1 MANHLIIGL
10 GGTGGS
16 VIRALRK
23 RIYEEFGKNEPDGK
37 ANIEYLYVDSSPKDL
52 NDRSSWKTLGA
63 SVHLNDSQ
71 KVSIHGMGSNV
82 LDNLYQYPGIESFI
96 NENDRMLCNDLGSL
110 VSAGIGGQRRRLGRL
125 LFANNLSGP
134 ANATFVARLKER
146 VDRLTRRDNND
157 EVSFHICAGLAG
169 GTGSGSIVDA
179 IAQIRKEYLPLV
191 GVKDKYKVYLYLY
204 VPEMI
209 VVDPERDAGFY
220 QANGYAALCELN
232 ALSVGKYHPFDVTG
246 KSIDEYGSVR
256 RLLTD
261 CNAFE
266 SAFLYSNVNEN
277 NHKLDLESELP
288 AAVADFIY
296 QKTIS
301 ADMGGKMARLESCEN
316 NDNSPELDEAGEPAR
331 SKRFISFGLKRIEY
345 PETEVKE
352 YVSFNFATQAARQM
366 EYNKW
371 VGGIGFEEVDIEEV
385 GSGFQADIDKKE
397 NMEKYLL
404 SDHYLMLSKPII
416 EDTST
421 KKWKEIGTAWQNWT
435 QFFAENVQNEEEKKN
450 WLPAFLRSCERQ
462 FNEAYRGQGVKEFY
476 RAYSKDIKGYAAH
489 IRRNAERILFNE
501 WHTGEKSILEVEKYV
516 SLMIDKCG
524 TRIEKF
530 KENIAKL
537 DNILAGDVA
546 AEIRACEVEWNNI
559 GWLRDAI
566 TKKSDKVFAQYK
578 TLQCDK
584 YTMQTKIEGYRYA
597 IDLLLQVK
605 NELEMLRNGVTQFRN
620 LLSDLL
626 HRVVEN
632 AESKCKVASADE
644 PDAKILKKYDPQSV
658 RANTKRFIT
667 DEEAQKSNAANIRN
681 RLVALLGEETPG
693 FNSLYDKIGD
703 LATFE
708 DMFVNECMTKAES
721 MMNQLAQ
728 SDPTQKMTNVN
739 ILEKIKLEYNTP
751 EKLEIF
757 VKGLYNS
764 AQSYLQFDTQEMSK
778 GTDKTSMMRMIQLCL
793 PEYNDP
799 TNFRQRFIETFA
811 GVCAGI
817 NFSVEQDVSVNPKT
831 NQIVIVA
838 AASGFPLRY
847 VANVANLRRKYDSM
861 MIGPKADFNR
871 MVLHTE
877 SFRKPLPSLFEASTI
892 ENEKKLRPYITAAFA
907 MGLVKQRE
915 NPDTGEKYLAI
926 ETKDEFGFSSWTPIG
941 KNFLQANTMLAQ
953 KGALAAT
960 LTKQIE
966 KIIAEEYMH
975 NAQKAE
981 LRAKIVDLIQNT
993 ILPLFNGNDQNKDYL
1008 AYKKSAIDF
1017 MKENLADK

>member
-23 RIYEEFGKNEPDGK
+23 RIYEEFGKNESDGK
-37 ANIEYLYVDSSPKDL
+37 AKIEYLYVDSSPADL
-52 NDRSSWKTLGA
+52 DDKNSWKTLGA
-63 SVHLNDSQ
+63 SVHLSDTQ
-71 KVSIHGMGSNV
+71 KVSIHGMGTNV
-82 LDNLYQYPGIESFI
+82 LDNLYQFPGIGSFI

-134 ANATFVARLKER
+134 ANNTFVARLKER
-146 VDRLTRRDNND
+146 VEKLTSDND
-157 EVSFHICAGLAG
+157 VVSFHICAGLAG
-169 GTGSGSIVDA
+169 GTGSGSIVDT

-191 GVKDKYKVYLYLY
+191 GLGDKYKVYLYLY

-209 VVDPERDAGFY
+209 VVDPKRDEGFY
-220 QANGYAALCELN
+220 QANGYAALCEIN
-232 ALSVGKYHPFDVTG
+232 ALSVGKYHPYDVTG
-246 KSIDEYGSVR
+246 KSIDEYGNVN

-266 SAFLYSNVNEN
+266 SAYLYSNINEN
-277 NHKLDLESELP
+277 NHKLDIETELP

-296 QKTIS
+296 QKTVI
-301 ADMGGKMARLESCEN
+301 ADLGGNMARLESCEN
-316 NDNSPELDEAGEPAR
+316 KDNSPEMDETGEPAR
-331 SKRFISFGLKRIEY
+331 SRRFISFGLKRIEY

-416 EDTST
+416 EDPST

-584 YTMQTKIEGYRYA
+584 YTMQTKVEGYRYA

-605 NELEMLRNGVTQFRN
+605 SELEMLRNGVTRFRN
-620 LLSDLL
+620 LLSDLM

-632 AESKCKVASADE
+632 AESKCKVAVKDE
-644 PDAKILKKYDPQSV
+644 PDAKILKKYNPEAV
-658 RANTKRFIT
+658 RANTKRFIS
-667 DEEAQKSNAANIRN
+667 DEDAQMSNAANIRN
-681 RLVALLGEETPG
+681 RLVALLGEESPN

-703 LATFE
+703 LSTFE
-708 DMFVNECMTKAES
+708 DIFINECMTKAES

-728 SDPTQKMTNVN
+728 SDPTQKMSHVN

-751 EKLEIF
+751 EKLEDF
-757 VKGLYNS
+757 VRSLFHS
-764 AQSYLQFDTQEMSK
+764 AQNYLQFDTQEMSK
-778 GTDKTSMMRMIQLCL
+778 GTDKTSMMRMIQICI
-793 PEYNDP
+793 PEYKDP
-799 TNFRQRFIETFA
+799 TNFRQKFIDMFST
-811 GVCAGI
+811 VCSGY
-817 NFSVEQDVSVNPKT
+817 NFNEKDCVSINPKP

-960 LTKQIE
+960 LTKQID

-993 ILPLFNGNDQNKDYL
+993 ILPLFNGNDQNDDYK
-1008 AYKKSAIDF
+1008 AYKMSAIDF

>member
-1 MANHLIIGL
+1 
-10 GGTGGS
+10 
-16 VIRALRK
+16 
-23 RIYEEFGKNEPDGK
+23 
-37 ANIEYLYVDSSPKDL
+37 
-52 NDRSSWKTLGA
+52 
-63 SVHLNDSQ
+63 
-71 KVSIHGMGSNV
+71 
-82 LDNLYQYPGIESFI
+82 
-96 NENDRMLCNDLGSL
+96 
-110 VSAGIGGQRRRLGRL
+110 
-125 LFANNLSGP
+125 
-134 ANATFVARLKER
+134 
-146 VDRLTRRDNND
+146 
-157 EVSFHICAGLAG
+157 
-169 GTGSGSIVDA
+169 
-179 IAQIRKEYLPLV
+179 
-191 GVKDKYKVYLYLY
+191 
-204 VPEMI
+204 
-209 VVDPERDAGFY
+209 
-220 QANGYAALCELN
+220 
-232 ALSVGKYHPFDVTG
+232 
-246 KSIDEYGSVR
+246 
-256 RLLTD
+256 
-261 CNAFE
+261 
-266 SAFLYSNVNEN
+266 
-277 NHKLDLESELP
+277 
-288 AAVADFIY
+288 
-296 QKTIS
+296 
-301 ADMGGKMARLESCEN
+301 
-316 NDNSPELDEAGEPAR
+316 
-331 SKRFISFGLKRIEY
+331 
-345 PETEVKE
+345 
-352 YVSFNFATQAARQM
+352 
-366 EYNKW
+366 
-371 VGGIGFEEVDIEEV
+371 
-385 GSGFQADIDKKE
+385 
-397 NMEKYLL
+397 
-404 SDHYLMLSKPII
+404 
-416 EDTST
+416 
-421 KKWKEIGTAWQNWT
+421 
-435 QFFAENVQNEEEKKN
+435 
-450 WLPAFLRSCERQ
+450 
-462 FNEAYRGQGVKEFY
+462 
-476 RAYSKDIKGYAAH
+476 
-489 IRRNAERILFNE
+489 
-501 WHTGEKSILEVEKYV
+501 
-516 SLMIDKCG
+516 
-524 TRIEKF
+524 
-530 KENIAKL
+530 
-537 DNILAGDVA
+537 
-546 AEIRACEVEWNNI
+546 
-559 GWLRDAI
+559 
-566 TKKSDKVFAQYK
+566 
-578 TLQCDK
+578 
-584 YTMQTKIEGYRYA
+584 MQTKIEGYRYA

-778 GTDKTSMMRMIQLCL
+778 GTDRTSMMRMIQLCL

-799 TNFRQRFIETFA
+799 TNFRQKFIETFA
-811 GVCAGI
+811 GVCAGV
-817 NFSVEQDVSVNPKT
+817 NFSVEQDVSVNPKS

-877 SFRKPLPSLFEASTI
+877 SFRKPLPSLFEASQI
-892 ENEKKLRPYITAAFA
+892 ENEKELRPYITAAFA

-941 KNFLQANTMLAQ
+941 KNFLQANTILAQ

-1008 AYKKSAIDF
+1008 AYKVSAIDF
-1017 MKENLADK
+1017 MRSKLADK